1 MPRLAGTPGGECGL
15 SRSAAQNLLERLEV
29 VRSGGQ
35 REPVQRLGEFVD
47 VPSVGR
53 CAPLSQPNWVRPA
66 QGCVRDGA
74 CRPQERLASL
84 TCPPVRF
91 VSPLQW
97 SQMPGDIDTTEKR
110 TFSVAAW
117 TASGRGRGIG
127 TGPTG
132 QGAFRLSR
140 GISEL
145 LVPLPN
151 PTPLERVRFGHRGY
165 RSGHLSER
173 ARVGRTRRWAP
184 STMLG
189 TAWETAT

>member
-1 MPRLAGTPGGECGL
+1 MPRLAGTPGEECGL
-15 SRSAAQNLLERLEV
+15 CRSAAQNLLERQEV

-66 QGCVRDGA
+66 QGCTRDGA

-97 SQMPGDIDTTEKR
+97 SQMPGISTQPR
-110 TFSVAAW
+110 
-117 TASGRGRGIG
+117 SGRLVSRH
-127 TGPTG
+127 GPRLAVG
-132 QGAFRLSR
+132 VDRYGAHRPGAFRLSR
-140 GISEL
+140 GISGL

-151 PTPLERVRFGHRGY
+151 PMPLERVWFGHRGY
-165 RSGHLSER
+165 RSGHLSGR

-184 STMLG
+184 STVLG

>member
-1 MPRLAGTPGGECGL
+1 VPRLAGTPGEECGL
-15 SRSAAQNLLERLEV
+15 CRSAAQNLLERQEV

-66 QGCVRDGA
+66 QGCTRDGA

-97 SQMPGDIDTTEKR
+97 SQMPGISTQPR
-110 TFSVAAW
+110 
-117 TASGRGRGIG
+117 SGRLVSRHVPRLAVGVGSVRGPQARGRF
-127 TGPTG
+127 
-132 QGAFRLSR
+132 AC
-140 GISEL
+140 
-145 LVPLPN
+145 
-151 PTPLERVRFGHRGY
+151 
-165 RSGHLSER
+165 
-173 ARVGRTRRWAP
+173 RVGSAGCSSLYRIPCR
-184 STMLG
+184 SSECGLG
-189 TAWETAT
+189 IEDIEAVT